1 MTSVNDVLGGRYR
14 LVRLLGRG
22 GMSDVYLAIDEHDGS
37 NVALKIVRSSDPEF
51 TRRLEHEARALE
63 SFMHPGLIRLLDT
76 GFAGDQAFLVM
87 EYVEGPN
94 LASLLR
100 DGPLSSRMTADL
112 GARLADALAY
122 VHARGIVH
130 RDVKPSNVL
139 MSDDGEAW
147 IGDFGIARLHDA
159 STFTATG
166 TTMGTVSYMAPE
178 QLENHGVGPAAD
190 IWSLGIVLLECLTG
204 QRVYQGT
211 PSEVMARRVAGP
223 VPLPDDLP
231 TAWRLALSGMLDRRP
246 EQRLSGTQ
254 VAALLSTSA
263 FDAPWVSLDSD
274 LTTNLAAMDPG
285 DRTAML
291 PGAVVAAAL
300 VGDET
305 RVTQTPRPPEQAPR
319 VAFTRGRVAAGAVAL
334 VALGVGLFFAFD
346 SGGALKHPGTTT
358 TQHVT
363 TSSTTTTTV
372 PLGTRALSILVNDV
386 TNGESSSGV
395 DTSTGRT
402 IIQQA
407 TAAVSDYS
415 AGNTVQAASDLQQAA
430 LVIANGTQS
439 GAIAP
444 DQGAVLQSDLNTLA
458 NTLNLSAASTPPS
471 TTTTTS
477 TSTTTTTTLPG
488 NGNGNGPG
496 NGNGNGNGPGH

>member
-22 GMSDVYLAIDEHDGS
+22 GMSDVYLAIDERDGS

-51 TRRLEHEARALE
+51 ARRLEHEARALE

-87 EYVEGPN
+87 EFVDGPN
-94 LASLLR
+94 LATLLR

-190 IWSLGIVLLECLTG
+190 VWSLGIVLLECLTG
-204 QRVYQGT
+204 RRVYEGT
-211 PSEVMARRVAGP
+211 PSEVMARRIAGP
-223 VPLPDDLP
+223 VPLPEDLP

-246 EQRLSGTQ
+246 EQRLSATQ

-263 FDAPWVSLDSD
+263 FDAPWVTLDSD
-274 LTTNLAAMDPG
+274 LTTNLSALNPD

-305 RVTQTPRPPEQAPR
+305 RVTQAPR
-319 VAFTRGRVAAGAVAL
+319 APASPPRLELTRSRIAAGVVAF

-346 SGGALKHPGTTT
+346 SGGAVKHPSTTT
-358 TQHVT
+358 TQLATT
-363 TSSTTTTTV
+363 TSTTSTTTTTV

-386 TNGESSSGV
+386 TNGQSSGGV
-395 DTSTGRT
+395 DSSTGQT

-407 TAAVSDYS
+407 TLAVSDYS
-415 AGNTVQAASDLQQAA
+415 AANTVQAANDLQQAA
-430 LVIANGTQS
+430 LAIADGVQS
-439 GAIAP
+439 SAIAP

-458 NTLNLSAASTPPS
+458 NVLNLSAASTPPA
-471 TTTTTS
+471 TTS
-477 TSTTTTTTLPG
+477 TSTTTTVFPGNGHG
-488 NGNGNGPG
+488 NGNG
-496 NGNGNGNGPGH
+496 H

>member
-51 TRRLEHEARALE
+51 VRRLEHEARALE

-87 EYVEGPN
+87 EFVDGPT
-94 LASLLR
+94 LATLLR

-112 GARLADALAY
+112 GARLAEALSY

-178 QLENHGVGPAAD
+178 QLENHQVGPPAD
-190 IWSLGIVLLECLTG
+190 VWSLGIVLLECLTG
-204 QRVYQGT
+204 QRAYQGT

-274 LTTNLAAMDPG
+274 LTTNLSAMDPG
-285 DRTAML
+285 DRTAMM

-305 RVTQTPRPPEQAPR
+305 RVTQTPRPTGMAPR
-319 VAFTRGRVAAGAVAL
+319 AVLTRSRIVAGAAAL

-363 TSSTTTTTV
+363 TTSSTTTTTV
-372 PLGTRALSILVNDV
+372 PLGTRALSTLVNDV

-407 TAAVSDYS
+407 TLAVSDYS

-430 LVIANGTQS
+430 LAIANGTQS

-471 TTTTTS
+471 TTTS
-477 TSTTTTTTLPG
+477 SNFPG

-496 NGNGNGNGPGH
+496 IGNGPGN

>member
-37 NVALKIVRSSDPEF
+37 NVALKIVRSGDPEF
-51 TRRLEHEARALE
+51 ARRLEHEARALE

-87 EYVEGPN
+87 EFVDGPT
-94 LASLLR
+94 LATLLR

-112 GARLADALAY
+112 GARLAEALSY

-263 FDAPWVSLDSD
+263 FDAPWVPLDSD
-274 LTTNLAAMDPG
+274 LTTNLAAMDQG

-305 RVTQTPRPPEQAPR
+305 GVTQAPRPPGQASP
-319 VAFTRGRVAAGAVAL
+319 VVFKRGRVAVGAVAL
-334 VALGVGLFFAFD
+334 VVLGVGLFFAFD
-346 SGGALKHPGTTT
+346 SGGVVKHPGTTT
-358 TQHVT
+358 TQHATT
-363 TSSTTTTTV
+363 TSPPTTTTTV
-372 PLGTRALSILVNDV
+372 ALGTRALSILVNDV
-386 TNGESSSGV
+386 TNGESSGGV
-395 DTSTGRT
+395 DTSTGQT

-407 TAAVSDYS
+407 TMAVSDYS
-415 AGNTVQAASDLQQAA
+415 TRNTVQAASDLQQAA
-430 LVIANGTQS
+430 LAIANGIQS
-439 GAIAP
+439 SAVAP

-458 NTLNLSAASTPPS
+458 NTLNLSAASTPPA
-471 TTTTTS
+471 TTS
-477 TSTTTTTTLPG
+477 TSTTTTVFPG
-488 NGNGNGPG
+488 NGNGNGQ
-496 NGNGNGNGPGH
+496 GNGNGP